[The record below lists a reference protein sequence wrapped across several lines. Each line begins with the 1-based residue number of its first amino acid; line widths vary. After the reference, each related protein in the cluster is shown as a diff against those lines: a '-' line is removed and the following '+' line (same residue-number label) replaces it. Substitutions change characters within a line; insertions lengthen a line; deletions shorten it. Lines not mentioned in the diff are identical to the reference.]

1 MNPRLRAILQITV
14 LAVVFGSLIL
24 IFPQAAEFAEMA
36 ARELRAFWLL
46 ALIVA
51 LALWLIFG
59 LGRKRSRKD

>member
-1 MNPRLRAILQITV
+1 MV
-14 LAVVFGSLIL
+14 LAVVFGALIL
-24 IFPQAAEFAEMA
+24 IFPAVAEFAEVA

-59 LGRKRSRKD
+59 LGRKRGR

>member
-14 LAVVFGSLIL
+14 LLVVIGSLIL
-24 IFPQAAEFAEMA
+24 IFPAAAEFAELA
-36 ARELRAFWLL
+36 ARELRAFWWL

-59 LGRKRSRKD
+59 VGRKRRP

>member
-14 LAVVFGSLIL
+14 LLVVIGSLIL
-24 IFPQAAEFAEMA
+24 IFPAAAEFAELA
-36 ARELRAFWLL
+36 ARELRAFWWL

-59 LGRKRSRKD
+59 LGRKRRP